1 MKGDVYPIKLVYGCW
16 FGSGLLVFNLLPVKY
31 GFMNREIPRIVR
43 EELWRSIAW
52 FGLALVGWPIL
63 VDELAWLEQNLFT
76 VFGLPVVTCAVLTAG
91 MIGIRTVSGAELQ
104 YPLSSSGVLLWGAI
118 LGVLTG
124 VYLIAVEGY
133 SPLLV
138 VTGEVA
144 AAAATVAWYWYAGVF
159 DSSTEPAG

>member
-1 MKGDVYPIKLVYGCW
+1 M
-16 FGSGLLVFNLLPVKY
+16 ST
-31 GFMNREIPRIVR
+31 EIPRIVR

-63 VDELAWLEQNLFT
+63 VDELGWLEQNLLT
-76 VFGLPVVTCAVLTAG
+76 VFGLPVVTWAVLTAG
-91 MIGIRTVSGAELQ
+91 TIGIRTVSGAELQ
-104 YPLSSSGVLLWGAI
+104 YPLSSSGVLLWGAT
-118 LGVLTG
+118 LGVLTA

-138 VTGEVA
+138 VTGEIAV
-144 AAAATVAWYWYAGVF
+144 AAATVAWYRYAGVF